1 VGCSERDEG
10 VAPASWVLGG
20 LGPGLRVAGERGV
33 VAYAEQ
39 LLAAICGLGAASRI
53 AKVPSVHAVV
63 VLLRPAVRIG
73 LKALPAGA
81 RVRAFVVLP
90 MAPSGSIVAIDCA
103 SGRKVCV
110 RFR

>member
-20 LGPGLRVAGERGV
+20 LGPGLRAAGERGI
-33 VAYAEQ
+33 VAYAEP
-39 LLAAICGLGAASRI
+39 LPAAICGGLGAASRI
-53 AKVPSVHAVV
+53 AKVPSAHAAV
-63 VLLRPAVRIG
+63 VLLRLAARIG

-90 MAPSGSIVAIDCA
+90 MALSG
-103 SGRKVCV
+103 
-110 RFR
+110 